1 MNSSPIMAMWI
12 SVTLAPL
19 MTLLY
24 SVIPT
29 DLHRPA
35 KPHASSVRLT
45 HSKYTSLSHALTCHS
60 HALVSPYANGQ
71 RARSTIRD
79 REVKTPIKAHA
90 CGFNWNASQEM
101 ATNAPPQKKLKAST
115 GAATYKTKFNPSW
128 QAEFPFVSRSDSIYS
143 FHCNVC
149 RKDVSCSHQG
159 VNDLK
164 RHEKSLAHQ
173 NCISATKSN
182 YRLETM
188 GFVPRG
194 GSLDSQVLVL
204 AT

>member
-1 MNSSPIMAMWI
+1 
-12 SVTLAPL
+12 
-19 MTLLY
+19 
-24 SVIPT
+24 
-29 DLHRPA
+29 
-35 KPHASSVRLT
+35 
-45 HSKYTSLSHALTCHS
+45 
-60 HALVSPYANGQ
+60 
-71 RARSTIRD
+71 
-79 REVKTPIKAHA
+79 
-90 CGFNWNASQEM
+90 M
-101 ATNAPPQKKLKAST
+101 ATNAPLQKKLKAST

-182 YRLETM
+182 SRLETM
-188 GFVPRG
+188 GFVPHG
-194 GSLDSQVLVL
+194 GSLDSQVYIDLSYL
-204 AT
+204 ASYNVYNTHIFSSDKTSRGKNGNGPCPP